1 MWEQG
6 RFVRVG
12 KMRCVATGRPVAQDH
27 AEEPRGNLMNFRGA
41 FSDAGCRLLAY
52 RVVSR
57 QRSNSVAFR
66 VKRTLSRIYE
76 YTPLAN
82 LEPLRIDLASQ
93 FGVVAEASVLI

>member
-1 MWEQG
+1 
-6 RFVRVG
+6 
-12 KMRCVATGRPVAQDH
+12 
-27 AEEPRGNLMNFRGA
+27 
-41 FSDAGCRLLAY
+41 LAY